1 MDSIFKKSAF
11 TVLIGASLALPVS
24 SYADSFVVVAKN
36 KINKNLV
43 DSVEAMGATVTQ
55 QIPQVGLLVIETGN
69 PDIRQRLSG
78 VSGVSS
84 TFANITANYVDPN
97 PAQEFSIDFEQMA
110 TNPPNTGDDDYLL
123 DLQWGHDAVN
133 AIEAWEA
140 GVRGQGVR
148 VAVLDS
154 GISSTHPDI
163 VPNLNATLS
172 TSFVA
177 GEDYDNPPGNHGT
190 HVAGTIAAADNA
202 FGTIGIAPEA
212 EIVAVKVLSAVTGS
226 GSTAGIWQGIIYAAD
241 NDADVIN
248 MSLGISG
255 GFPKNCTFTD
265 ADTGETT
272 HYPARDC
279 NEIIRTYNKVIKY
292 ARDKGSIVISSS
304 GNDARDMNHDGP
316 IMALPAESNGV
327 VSVSAT
333 APYLWGIDQSTPLDE
348 LASYSN
354 YGRKGIDL
362 SGPGGDYDVI
372 NDFGTAPCNGPVLPG
387 YPCYVY
393 DMVLST
399 TPTGWGWN
407 AGTSM
412 ASPHVAGVAAL
423 IISEYGGNISV
434 GQLEKEL
441 RTRAVGN
448 GNSTEH
454 GKGRA
459 SSGFQHNARQT
470 KGRFGDLF

>member
-1 MDSIFKKSAF
+1 MA
-11 TVLIGASLALPVS
+11 AS
-24 SYADSFVVVAKN
+24 
-36 KINKNLV
+36 
-43 DSVEAMGATVTQ
+43 
-55 QIPQVGLLVIETGN
+55 
-69 PDIRQRLSG
+69 
-78 VSGVSS
+78 
-84 TFANITANYVDPN
+84 
-97 PAQEFSIDFEQMA
+97 
-110 TNPPNTGDDDYLL
+110 PPNTGDDDFFF

-133 AIEAWEA
+133 ATEAWEA
-140 GVRGQGVR
+140 GVRGQGVT

-154 GISSTHPDI
+154 GIDSSHPDLA
-163 VPNLNATLS
+163 PNLNVALS
-172 TSFVA
+172 TSFVP
-177 GEDYDNPPGNHGT
+177 GEDFDNPPGSHGT

-202 FGTIGIAPEA
+202 FGTIGVAPEA
-212 EIVAVKVLSAVTGS
+212 EIISVKVLSAITGS
-226 GSTAGIWQGIIYAAD
+226 GSTSGIWQGMIYAAD
-241 NDADVIN
+241 NGADVIN

-265 ADTGETT
+265 LDTGEST

-279 NEIIRTYNKVIKY
+279 SELIRTYNKVTQY
-292 ARDKGSIVISSS
+292 VRDKGAIIISSA

-316 IMALPAESNGV
+316 IMALPAEANGV

-333 APYLWGIDQSTPLDE
+333 APYLWGLDTTTELGE

-362 SGPGGDYDVI
+362 SGPGGDFDVFF
-372 NDFGTAPCNGPVLPG
+372 DFGAAPCNGPVLPG
-387 YPCYVY
+387 RPCYVY

-399 TPTGWGWN
+399 TPGGWGWN

-441 RTRAVGN
+441 RTRALGK

-454 GKGRA
+454 GKGQV
-459 SSGFQHNARQT
+459 STGY
-470 KGRFGDLF
+470 

>member
-1 MDSIFKKSAF
+1 MNNIFKKSAL
-11 TVLIGASLALPVS
+11 TALMGASLALPTAVL
-24 SYADSFVVVAKN
+24 ADSYVVVAKN
-36 KINKNLV
+36 KINNNLV
-43 DSVEAMGATVTQ
+43 SSVESMGATVVQ
-55 QIPQVGLLVIETGN
+55 QIPQVGLMVIESDN
-69 PDIRQRLSG
+69 SDIRERLAG

-84 TFANITANYVDPN
+84 TFANVTANYIDPN
-97 PAQEFSIDFEQMA
+97 PAEEFTINFEQMA
-110 TNPPNTGDDDYLL
+110 PNPPNTGDDDYLL
-123 DLQWGHDAVN
+123 DLQWGHGAVN
-133 AIEAWEA
+133 ALDAWEA
-140 GVRGQGVR
+140 GVRGQGVL

-154 GISSTHPDI
+154 GIDSTHPDI
-163 VPNLNATLS
+163 VPNLNTALS
-172 TSFVA
+172 TSFVP
-177 GEDYDNPPGNHGT
+177 GEDYDNPPGSHGT

-202 FGTIGIAPEA
+202 IGTIGIAPEA
-212 EIVAVKVLSAVTGS
+212 EIMSVKVLSAVTGS
-226 GSTAGIWQGIIYAAD
+226 GSTAGIWQGMIYAAD
-241 NDADVIN
+241 NGAQVIN

-255 GFPKNCTFTD
+255 GFPKNCTFID
-265 ADTGETT
+265 PNTGDST
-272 HYPARDC
+272 HYPAKDC
-279 NEIIRTYNKVIKY
+279 NEIIRTYNKVSKY
-292 ARDKGSIVISSS
+292 VRSKGTVIISSA

-327 VSVSAT
+327 ISVSAT

-362 SGPGGDYDVI
+362 SGPGGDFDVI
-372 NDFGTAPCNGPVLPG
+372 DDFGAAPCNGPVLAG
-387 YPCYVY
+387 FPCYVY

-399 TPTGWGWN
+399 TPGGWGWN

-434 GQLEKEL
+434 GELEKEL
-441 RTRAVGN
+441 RTRAIGN

-459 SSGFQHNARQT
+459 SSGY
-470 KGRFGDLF
+470 

>member
-1 MDSIFKKSAF
+1 MNNIFKKSAL
-11 TVLIGASLALPVS
+11 TTLIGASLIIPTVGL
-24 SYADSFVVVAKN
+24 ADSYVVVAKN
-36 KINKNLV
+36 KINNNLV
-43 DSVEAMGATVTQ
+43 SSVESMGATVTK
-55 QIPQVGLLVIETGN
+55 QIPQVGLLIIETDN
-69 PDIRQRLSG
+69 NDIRERLSG

-84 TFANITANYVDPN
+84 TFANVTANYIDPN
-97 PAQEFSIDFEQMA
+97 PAEEFSINFEQMA
-110 TNPPNTGDDDYLL
+110 ASPPNTGDDDFLL

-133 AIEAWEA
+133 ATDAWEA
-140 GVRGQGVR
+140 GVRGQGVL

-154 GISSTHPDI
+154 GIDSTHPDI
-163 VPNLNATLS
+163 VPNLNTVLS
-172 TSFVA
+172 TSFVP
-177 GEDYDNPPGNHGT
+177 GEDYDNPPGGHGT

-202 FGTIGIAPEA
+202 IGTIGIAPEA
-212 EIVAVKVLSAVTGS
+212 EIMSVKVLSAVTGS
-226 GSTAGIWQGIIYAAD
+226 GSTAGIWQGMIYAAD
-241 NDADVIN
+241 NGAQVIN

-265 ADTGETT
+265 PNTGEST
-272 HYPARDC
+272 HYPAKDC
-279 NEIIRTYNKVIKY
+279 SEIIRTYNKVSKY
-292 ARDKGSIVISSS
+292 VRDQGTIIISSA
-304 GNDARDMNHDGP
+304 GNDARDMSHDGP
-316 IMALPAESNGV
+316 NMALPAEANGV
-327 VSVSAT
+327 ISVSAT
-333 APYLWGIDQSTPLDE
+333 APYLWGIDQTTALDE

-362 SGPGGDYDVI
+362 SGPGGDFDVI
-372 NDFGTAPCNGPVLPG
+372 FDFGAAPCNGPVLPG

-399 TPTGWGWN
+399 TPGGWGWN

-441 RTRAVGN
+441 RTRAIGN

-459 SSGFQHNARQT
+459 SSGY
-470 KGRFGDLF
+470 

>member
-1 MDSIFKKSAF
+1 MDNIFKKGVF
-11 TVLIGASLALPVS
+11 TMCIGAAMGLPILGH
-24 SYADSFVVVAKN
+24 AESFVVVAKN

-43 DSVEAMGATVTQ
+43 NSVEAMGATVTQ
-55 QIPQVGLLVIETGN
+55 EIPQVGLLVIETDN
-69 PDIRQRLSG
+69 PDIRERLAG
-78 VSGVSS
+78 VSGVAS
-84 TFANITANYVDPN
+84 TFKDFTLNYITPN
-97 PAQEFSIDFEQMA
+97 PTEEFGVTFEEMA
-110 TNPPNTGDDDYLL
+110 TSPPNTGDDDFFF

-133 AIEAWEA
+133 ATEAWEA

-154 GISSTHPDI
+154 GIDSSHPDL
-163 VPNLNATLS
+163 VPNLNMALS

-177 GEDYDNPPGNHGT
+177 GEDFDNPPGSHGT
-190 HVAGTIAAADNA
+190 HVSGTIAAADNA
-202 FGTIGIAPEA
+202 FGTIGVAPEA
-212 EIVAVKVLSAVTGS
+212 EIISVKVLSAITGS
-226 GSTAGIWQGIIYAAD
+226 GSTSGIWQGMIYAAD
-241 NDADVIN
+241 NGADIIN

-265 ADTGETT
+265 PNTGDST
-272 HYPARDC
+272 HYPAKDC
-279 NEIIRTYNKVIKY
+279 SELIRTYNKVTNY
-292 ARDKGSIVISSS
+292 VRNKGTLIISSA

-316 IMALPAESNGV
+316 IMALPAEANHV
-327 VSVSAT
+327 ISVSAT
-333 APYLWGIDQSTPLDE
+333 APYLWGLDSTTALDE

-362 SGPGGDYDVI
+362 SAPGGDFDVFF
-372 NDFGTAPCNGPVLPG
+372 DFGAAPCNGPVLPG
-387 YPCYVY
+387 RPCYVY

-399 TPTGWGWN
+399 SPGGWSWN

-423 IISEYGGNISV
+423 IISEHGGNISV

-441 RTRAVGN
+441 RTRAIGN

-454 GKGRA
+454 GKGRV
-459 SSGFQHNARQT
+459 SSGY
-470 KGRFGDLF
+470 